1 MTENT
6 TGDLWVDRGVTD
18 NMLLPG
24 ESGNGMQNGLDINFR
39 ILSRKYR
46 FNNDARVRTKFI
58 LEAVKAEVERQSRVD
73 GVCRKLVGPLS
84 DVEGGKH

>member
-1 MTENT
+1 M

-39 ILSRKYR
+39 ILSREYC
-46 FNNDARVRTKFI
+46 FYNDARVRTKLI
-58 LEAVKAEVERQSRVD
+58 LEAVKAEVERQSRVG
-73 GVCRKLVGPLS
+73 GVCRKLVGPLR